1 MRPSCGAFF
10 IPVLQYCSAYSD
22 WRIDAHECRAIK
34 SCSLYR
40 IAGHLIAAP
49 VHCLHGQRHRAGIDL
64 MKVYKAAAFLCG
76 AGRDHR
82 SAMIFPELPRT
93 IR

>member
-1 MRPSCGAFF
+1 MRPSCGVFF

-40 IAGHLIAAP
+40 IAGHLIAAAI
-49 VHCLHGQRHRAGIDL
+49 HRGQR
-64 MKVYKAAAFLCG
+64 AA
-76 AGRDHR
+76 
-82 SAMIFPELPRT
+82 SI
-93 IR
+93 